1 MWTNVC
7 CSKYSHSRVTSFK
20 THLKHNNHFFKLK
33 NEEKHL
39 PAKMR
44 LGIAGRIIR
53 FLFYPI
59 SLCASVMVLNKYP

>member
-7 CSKYSHSRVTSFK
+7 CSKYSHSRVTNFK

-33 NEEKHL
+33 DEEKHL
-39 PAKMR
+39 PQKMR
-44 LGIAGRIIR
+44 LGKIGRLIR

-59 SLCASVMVLNKYP
+59 SLCASVMILNKYP